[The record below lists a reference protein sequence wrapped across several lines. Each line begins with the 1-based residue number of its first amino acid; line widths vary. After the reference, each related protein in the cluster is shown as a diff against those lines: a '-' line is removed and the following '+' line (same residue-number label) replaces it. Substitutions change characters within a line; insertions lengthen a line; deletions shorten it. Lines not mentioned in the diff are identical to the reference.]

1 MAVISNEGE
10 PSCTCECGAPQDHE
24 HLLVCPDMDKTC
36 SWLDL
41 KEANDKAIYVADYWK
56 NNI

>member
-1 MAVISNEGE
+1 MKGNQPANVG
-10 PSCTCECGAPQDHE
+10 QDHE

-41 KEANDKAIYVADYWK
+41 KEPNDEAIYVADYWK
-56 NNI
+56 NNV